1 MQRSDSAP
9 SRVRF
14 ESVYCES
21 ARDGSC
27 NVSVQLEW
35 QGEKYRATKAGVE
48 TQQGIL
54 TATTQAALAAT
65 LSVAGGDIDL
75 RLGGVKAVRAFD
87 GWVVIVRLN
96 RGDQQSQSG
105 PRLLGAA
112 PCETDDELPNA
123 AVQAVLDA
131 TNRVLARAS
140 E

>member
-1 MQRSDSAP
+1 
-9 SRVRF
+9 
-14 ESVYCES
+14 
-21 ARDGSC
+21 
-27 NVSVQLEW
+27 
-35 QGEKYRATKAGVE
+35 VE

-54 TATTQAALAAT
+54 TATTQPALAAT

-96 RGDQQSQSG
+96 RGDRESHPG
-105 PRLLGAA
+105 RRLLGAA
-112 PCETDDELPNA
+112 PCETDDELPHA

-131 TNRVLARAS
+131 TNRVLARGS

>member
-1 MQRSDSAP
+1 MQRSDSAR

-14 ESVYCES
+14 ESVDCES
-21 ARDGSC
+21 ARGGSC
-27 NVSVQLEW
+27 SVTVQLQW
-35 QGEKYRATKAGVE
+35 RGEKYGATQTGVE

-54 TATTQAALAAT
+54 TATTQPALAAT

-96 RGDQQSQSG
+96 RGDRESHPG
-105 PRLLGAA
+105 RRLLGAA
-112 PCETDDELPNA
+112 PCETDDELPHA

-131 TNRVLARAS
+131 TNRVLARGS